1 MSVTQM
7 RAAKGQRFLAD
18 EAFLLCGCA
27 ADVWAA
33 VGVGPTC
40 QGVGWGP
47 QKSQRSRF
55 PGGTEG
61 GEGDVTRVTRRDTW
75 RGVSGARRRGE
86 RSRCGGA
93 HLSMTARGVGWG
105 SVDARVARAP
115 VVVAVS
121 VRAAVSGGDA
131 LVCFGWVYPAGVH
144 RAAVIFLCKTT

>member
-55 PGGTEG
+55 RERKGKG
-61 GEGDVTRVTRRDTW
+61 
-75 RGVSGARRRGE
+75 RGE
-86 RSRCGGA
+86 SDG
-93 HLSMTARGVGWG
+93 H
-105 SVDARVARAP
+105 VA
-115 VVVAVS
+115 
-121 VRAAVSGGDA
+121 G
-131 LVCFGWVYPAGVH
+131 
-144 RAAVIFLCKTT
+144 